1 MFSWPRHGAPR
12 NNKSQRGFITRS
24 SFSYVWCIEFRFIRA
39 SLVLRPTRKSLWK
52 YFIAMFTR
60 LRNTLQC
67 VMTLRFR
74 EICVSF
80 DLSPRYQFVSVGGG
94 TPTLKRFFRNVRSLR
109 SIATAVL
116 LSVIAGTSCMKKYTI
131 EETREKLA
139 GIRLTE
145 RFSDL
150 VASEIRWFLVW
161 KWDERR
167 AVTRHR

>member
-1 MFSWPRHGAPR
+1 
-12 NNKSQRGFITRS
+12 
-24 SFSYVWCIEFRFIRA
+24 
-39 SLVLRPTRKSLWK
+39 
-52 YFIAMFTR
+52 MFTR
-60 LRNTLQC
+60 LRNTLRY

-116 LSVIAGTSCMKKYTI
+116 LSVIAYDKKYTI

-150 VASEIRWFLVW
+150 VASEIRWFLV
-161 KWDERR
+161 
-167 AVTRHR
+167 